1 MLAWRNS
8 DYSLTSKL
16 PSSSA
21 GRSKSRCLA
30 SPKASFCAEP
40 SKYATSIMSR
50 SQAVTAQGFP
60 IAWIRARLMRAKT
73 TREAVTATTTRK
85 PAAATTFTSTPSPS
99 AAIETVV
106 KAVAAIA
113 MGFSNAFGINPI
125 ERSAATSR
133 KPVMNR
139 GTSSKRLWLR
149 RSSCELPFFERSQ
162 PQ

>member
-30 SPKASFCAEP
+30 SSKASFCAEP

-85 PAAATTFTSTPSPS
+85 PAAATTFTSTPQSQRS
-99 AAIETVV
+99 RRDRRESGRCHRDGLQQCFRDQSHRTQCGDQEETGDEPRYQFE
-106 KAVAAIA
+106 KAVAPALI
-113 MGFSNAFGINPI
+113 
-125 ERSAATSR
+125 
-133 KPVMNR
+133 
-139 GTSSKRLWLR
+139 L
-149 RSSCELPFFERSQ
+149 
-162 PQ
+162 